1 MSKYCVHQ
9 FGNERTV
16 CLQPV
21 WIGGGIQNYPG
32 VALLVLRVSIAVECH
47 VVAVSAGIKPADD
60 VARAIGVRRRPMRIT
75 RALSKIVSGAAV
87 SWHVV
92 VASTAQEVTVENR
105 VARGYVIE
113 GRVVFIAF
121 AVNEILA
128 DS

>member
-1 MSKYCVHQ
+1 MIIVY
-9 FGNERTV
+9 R
-16 CLQPV
+16 
-21 WIGGGIQNYPG
+21 G
-32 VALLVLRVSIAVECH
+32 VTLLVLSVSIAVEFH
-47 VVAVSAGIKPADD
+47 VVAVSARIKPADD
-60 VARAIGVRRRPMRIT
+60 VARATGVRRRPMRIT
-75 RALSKIVSGAAV
+75 RASLEIVSGAAV

-92 VASTAQEVTVENR
+92 VASTVQEVTVENR